1 MAESN
6 YRTGTSTAGSQFHR
20 DFCARIWFYFDST
33 QRSGG
38 FQTSLSLYR
47 AMPHT
52 ELRSCCL
59 CVTLGKHFYD
69 FIWTWCCF
77 LLLEHLQLSL
87 FLYILLRSLLKLCK
101 TVLENLLFF
110 CPSYIITKFFFSR
123 GSLLTWVFLLGWW
136 VVAREQKIAWCW
148 CVPCGISAET
158 RGKFIW
164 PAVKRNLGRIH
175 RGG

>member
-1 MAESN
+1 
-6 YRTGTSTAGSQFHR
+6 
-20 DFCARIWFYFDST
+20 
-33 QRSGG
+33 
-38 FQTSLSLYR
+38 
-47 AMPHT
+47 MPHT

-110 CPSYIITKFFFSR
+110 CPSYYYEIFFFEGFLTDLGFSARLVGCCKRAENSVMLVRTLWYFSR
-123 GSLLTWVFLLGWW
+123 DEGQVYM
-136 VVAREQKIAWCW
+136 A
-148 CVPCGISAET
+148 
-158 RGKFIW
+158 
-164 PAVKRNLGRIH
+164 GRKKKP
-175 RGG
+175 RSYT

>member
-110 CPSYIITKFFFSR
+110 CPSYYYEIFFFEGFLTDLGFSARLVGCCKRAENSVMLVRTLWYFSR
-123 GSLLTWVFLLGWW
+123 DEGQVYM
-136 VVAREQKIAWCW
+136 A
-148 CVPCGISAET
+148 
-158 RGKFIW
+158 
-164 PAVKRNLGRIH
+164 GRKKKP
-175 RGG
+175 RSYT

>member
-38 FQTSLSLYR
+38 FQTSLPLYR

-52 ELRSCCL
+52 ELRSCCPV
-59 CVTLGKHFYD
+59 CD
-69 FIWTWCCF
+69 FRETF
-77 LLLEHLQLSL
+77 LWLYMDLVL
-87 FLYILLRSLLKLCK
+87 FSTVGTSSAVPFFILLRSLLKLCK